1 MKMLHWLY
9 SSRPCPDP
17 PGSATMYQYSRDHF
31 HAELPKCL
39 LPAASSGMRVKSTQ
53 RPFIEQHACT
63 VQAAWTHLPHWQ
75 HMPHMPRIRFRHSSG
90 PSTPSRVGTLSRQ
103 LSRRFS
109 LRRPNFGMRQGQ
121 RAPRSQERGDRA
133 LLRKML
139 DPMFIIE
146 VFRLL
151 TISAAQACAP
161 LRLSQLALLMQAGS
175 R

>member
-1 MKMLHWLY
+1 
-9 SSRPCPDP
+9 
-17 PGSATMYQYSRDHF
+17 
-31 HAELPKCL
+31 
-39 LPAASSGMRVKSTQ
+39 MRVKSTHW
-53 RPFIEQHACT
+53 PFTQQHACT

-75 HMPHMPRIRFRHSSG
+75 HMPRIRFRHSSG

-121 RAPRSQERGDRA
+121 MGACSQEHGDRA

-151 TISAAQACAP
+151 TISAAQARTP
-161 LRLSQLALLMQAGS
+161 SGLSQLALLIRAGI